1 MSQTT
6 NLRALD
12 ALIMSKL
19 AAAGMAD
26 SATYTAPL
34 GSPVSCTVV
43 VDRSVQSTGFD
54 SQVDANTV
62 LITAQLAEVT
72 PAKGG
77 VFTVGA
83 ETFKVDKV
91 QDRDES
97 RAECVCKVGA

>member
-34 GSPVSCTVV
+34 GSPVACTVI
-43 VDRSVQSTGFD
+43 VDRSVQPTGFD
-54 SQVDANTV
+54 SQVNANTV
-62 LITAQLAEVT
+62 LITAALAEVT

-77 VFTVGA
+77 VFTIGA
-83 ETFKVDKV
+83 ETFKVDSI